1 MDEIKLSYEE
11 WLFENEDDLNIKFAE
26 TGADRE
32 MCFDLERCLLEEYED
47 YCNR

>member
-1 MDEIKLSYEE
+1 MEDTMRYEE
-11 WLFENEDDLNIKFAE
+11 WLLFAEDELLIKFAE

-32 MCFDLERCLLEEYED
+32 MCFDLERCLWEEYED